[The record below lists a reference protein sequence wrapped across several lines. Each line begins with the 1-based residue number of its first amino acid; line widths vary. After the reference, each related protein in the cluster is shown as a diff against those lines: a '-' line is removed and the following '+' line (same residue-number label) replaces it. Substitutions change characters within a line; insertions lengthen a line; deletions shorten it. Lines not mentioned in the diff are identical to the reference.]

1 MSCNTIK
8 GSLSQE
14 SFRKAIGGFIRSLHR
29 DSTQYKFAKRY
40 GLLQEKEEVVRF
52 YFEEIG

>member
-8 GSLSQE
+8 GLLSLE
-14 SFRKAIGGFIRSLHR
+14 SFRKVNRDIIRLLNR

-40 GLLQEKEEVVRF
+40 GLIQGKEVVVRF